1 LRNNKIQKTLRRDV
15 QKAYNQ
21 QIRETGFN
29 HLLWIPKK
37 TAKKK
42 TKQMSVGTDGDG
54 VSWQSYSY
62 HHIYYFGVSE
72 PTSENGEKRRCFL
85 HVWNFVLGDKKLNI
99 KMKK

>member
-1 LRNNKIQKTLRRDV
+1 MFRKHIINKLEKLGSTTCYGFQKKL
-15 QKAYNQ
+15 Q
-21 QIRETGFN
+21 
-29 HLLWIPKK
+29 
-37 TAKKK
+37 KKK